1 MICHGFKILTEVS
14 NCMGVGERRTMNR
27 EINNKIDEIDERS
40 PQTVSS

>member
-40 PQTVSS
+40 LQTVSS